1 MKIHLYS
8 NEIEAPLTPFIGS
21 YVGNVCVGIVD
32 ALKTDELIRT
42 LRYDIAGE
50 SVDIMLNEKQLP
62 LNLASGFVEKMIL
75 DTIRG
80 MIRRLKMNDPA
91 GIIRIEIEL

>member
-32 ALKTDELIRT
+32 ALKTDESIRT

-50 SVDIMLNEKQLP
+50 SVDIMLNEKPLP